1 MMKMKLIK
9 PSQKALQV
17 RKPDGSLLDFEGE
30 PLALTAFWLRRQGE
44 GDVTV
49 SDFPVPETPVAEA
62 EAPAAKPTK
71 AEK

>member
-1 MMKMKLIK
+1 MKLIK

-17 RKPDGSLLDFEGE
+17 RKPDGSLLDSEGE

-49 SDFPVPETPVAEA
+49 SDFPVLEIPVADA
-62 EAPAAKPTK
+62 QAPAVKSTK

>member
-1 MMKMKLIK
+1 MKMKLIK
-9 PSQKALQV
+9 PSQKTLQV
-17 RKPDGSLLDFEGE
+17 RKPDGSLLDSEGE

-49 SDFPVPETPVAEA
+49 SDFPVPETPVADA
-62 EAPAAKPTK
+62 QAPAVKSTK